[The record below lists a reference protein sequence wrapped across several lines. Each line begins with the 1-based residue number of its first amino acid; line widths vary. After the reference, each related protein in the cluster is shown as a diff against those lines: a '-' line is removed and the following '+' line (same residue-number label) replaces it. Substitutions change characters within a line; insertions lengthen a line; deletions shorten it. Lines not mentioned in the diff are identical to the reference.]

1 MKWHFTSKPNTFLTL
16 RSIWR
21 HLRPKVGMSHGTY
34 MMRGLFLLS
43 RSILDSS
50 FHVLLC
56 LKFLTWIL
64 LFSYLGI
71 CMSAAAIFMMFFS
84 PFGYSELFLCMSRFS
99 VQGNCKDLFP
109 FVYIV
114 FIHITWADF
123 LWYDWP
129 SSNAWQIFNQN
140 STLYTVFPLF
150 LLVLFLFL
158 SPYLYRKIKFSY
170 QDIINIIA
178 KR

>member
-1 MKWHFTSKPNTFLTL
+1 M
-16 RSIWR
+16 R

-50 FHVLLC
+50 FHILLC

-71 CMSAAAIFMMFFS
+71 CRSAAAIFMIFFS

-140 STLYTVFPLF
+140 NTLYTVFPLF

-170 QDIINIIA
+170 QDIINTIA
-178 KR
+178 ER

>member
-1 MKWHFTSKPNTFLTL
+1 
-16 RSIWR
+16 
-21 HLRPKVGMSHGTY
+21 MSHGTY

-140 STLYTVFPLF
+140 NTLYTVFPLF

-158 SPYLYRKIKFSY
+158 SPYLYWKIKFSY
-170 QDIINIIA
+170 QDIINTIA